1 MKGNGQDSFSPL
13 EFFSS
18 VECVIPAM
26 ATRVEI
32 NSPLASLTA
41 VPDLTELRTE
51 DKAQRVYVSV
61 LSDASNKAKEASA
74 SLTLEENKKFGSS
87 LRSATM
93 PSLGSRPRLFPKPF
107 SKEKPP
113 ESFANVKP
121 PVPAFRSSSRI
132 GKAPEE
138 TSSVKVLSG
147 NVPPL
152 VDQKVIETENRGDG
166 EVVTNM
172 TFYTGPSANTVIL
185 FEPAGP
191 EQAKVSLAQ
200 EKRAQDRT
208 GFAALQTK
216 DIQCS
221 VKLEKPSETSRNPE
235 GSVHRQMSFSSSLR
249 PVSWNSL
256 KTGEK
261 KDAREVHP
269 GEKTNDDAN
278 NLNNKVDFSIDV
290 QQRAKHRPVSAIFL
304 ESLRDQ
310 KHHTVEASEEK
321 SPTEKSGVRKPR
333 PLSMDLTARFEH
345 KDLSSCKKTCSS
357 HESKENVSIIT
368 VTDVGSHDQSEMGP
382 KSEETDFN
390 KSISSKTNLKCSSQ
404 DIGILNNGK
413 YMWETKLK
421 SKSEQVETKPEIT
434 TNLHSSERSPE
445 TTSESR
451 TNKGGKRADQ
461 KETKSQSHSGYGAPP
476 IKCREGEQSKEL
488 KVAQGTDLTEA
499 HVTGKPWK
507 SRQVSK
513 ITSTPDQ
520 LERKGSFLGDAQH
533 FSQQS
538 ESSVSFT
545 SSFEKKLNPALLE
558 KPFIKT
564 VRATMF
570 EHNVQ
575 RHSVAVEHS
584 GADAALKRNQ
594 EPEAKQDV
602 MVLGPSRRS
611 WIGEGEETTPAKK
624 ENYKPSDSSKHT
636 ADVEKSGKPACSSEE
651 KKIIVLEKSL
661 VEKSE
666 KPSAKNAE
674 DSLIY
679 QRIEPRYE
687 VFQTY
692 GERALSEAIT
702 MAPEKKAMTLRARKS
717 SVKENKT
724 DEEVGHTG
732 QSVRASSHTL
742 YLKED
747 TTVSETREI
756 KVLTSKAVLREPND
770 FLSSECTLPE
780 QKKDSDKTEP
790 DSVLIVTEKIP
801 YSTNKSKVL
810 GINEKVNKLHSEIR
824 SDKSEVSSIDK
835 PEKSNVVKCSSE
847 KRSFRAG
854 GTDTY
859 EFRTNLDREVVSTSV
874 SKYGAHSSSGLS
886 GGQFFKPS
894 TSHHP
899 DVKVQTINKEESGAF
914 GLRKSLDF
922 NFKERDFSLA
932 SAAPENSEKL
942 RVTDPE
948 EKIRRSRSSV
958 SDLKISER
966 WRRRT
971 LPQESAKAEEVV
983 WFTPENIKRL
993 SRTDLLQLDEDSLK
1007 KRNKNIKEGLEGSEA
1022 NQAVLGS
1029 PDDYLKHQSSV
1040 FEPKATFFAVTYQIP
1055 GIKKEKSFVGAP
1067 SASEINTVSSSSGGA
1082 AINVD
1087 PVFPGRSKPVLQ
1099 QPNKNVMSTT
1109 CREDSREVHISKDW
1123 VKEDN
1128 KDAVLSKTVAFGNFH
1143 MSRKDNQQHHEKGL
1157 DHSKEKIIDV
1167 DAFLLKQDLENR
1179 VQIDLKSSRRKV
1191 SSSHEPWSPPCSAQV
1206 RKDSEPGPQK
1216 RSENNP
1222 DLPVRRAEDSY
1233 RSQILDIDALMAEY
1247 KEESAKASKVQD
1259 KLSDDFSSL
1268 SREKSKNKRNVS
1280 DRTSLSYSWNEWK
1293 SRSDHSSV
1301 TNKPSECA
1309 EEQHRPEKLTVN
1321 EKSKEK
1327 LELRSPDFD
1336 KPKSKDR
1343 KFSPPYWGNPSIFFS
1358 EKFVNSPVE
1367 FSRKK
1372 TFIVD
1377 EDEEVNLT
1385 SRNQSPK
1392 FVIEKV
1398 QPVNVV
1404 GTDQRLE
1411 ANFASRLSIKA
1422 DDGLLQKRLVTKEQ
1436 FLEVSP
1442 EGDWSKN
1449 IVRSSTVRSKD
1460 NANKATCE
1468 RDSSGVKM
1476 KADWRSYT
1484 SGFGTAPPDL
1494 RRSYS
1499 EKCRQG
1505 RDGLPLMQEVRGRKD
1520 LHQSR
1525 QSFPLESV
1533 DHGWK
1538 HKMSAQSELFFH
1550 EDKKVFLNQ
1559 HKLVKAACSLEK
1571 LVNYDF
1577 SHRVG
1582 SLSSVWEQDQ
1592 LRQCF
1597 SRQAPGAKDTDTL
1610 VQEPDSQ
1617 YGTWNEQRHSGDS
1630 FVPESPSLE
1639 NDVVSTRKQ
1648 PPNSRPSSL
1657 SSQTEQPSLAEHHD
1671 FNKDQRSTSLDRSS
1685 TDMDSTDGTDLPPPG
1700 DTFPD
1705 DKTTDFSFIDHTA
1718 VLDSSALKTRVQLSK
1733 KRRRRNPTSHSLRR
1747 SRGLEF
1753 ENRFSLVEEPDNAW
1767 MFKDS
1772 TEEKKTMQQE
1782 DSEEEEKIQHT
1793 PRSSAVQAQRL
1804 PVFPGMDH
1812 SVLKAQLRK
1821 IQESESAGDT
1831 GSAQLF
1837 KSPKAQLGTPGSRV
1851 LPSSVEKEDRSEE
1864 KSPQWLKEL
1873 KSKKRQ
1879 SHYENQITIYEL
1891 ENFQG
1896 KKCELT
1902 EELPNITEKEM
1913 EKVGSIQV
1921 ESGPWLGFERQ
1932 AYAGEQFVLEKGDY
1946 PRWDSWSNS
1955 RNSDSLM
1962 SIRPLQIDS
1971 ADHKIHLFENAG
1983 YTGRKMEIVDDDVP
1997 SLWAHGFQ
2005 DRVASVKALNGTWV
2019 GYEYPG
2025 YRGRQHVFEKGE
2037 YRHWNEWDANQP
2049 LIQSVRRVRDQ
2060 QWHQRGCFE
2069 NS

>member
-1 MKGNGQDSFSPL
+1 
-13 EFFSS
+13 
-18 VECVIPAM
+18 M

-132 GKAPEE
+132 RKAPEE

-216 DIQCS
+216 EIQCS
-221 VKLEKPSETSRNPE
+221 VKLEKPSETSRNAE
-235 GSVHRQMSFSSSLR
+235 GSIHRQMSFSSSLR

-261 KDAREVHP
+261 KDAREVRP

-290 QQRAKHRPVSAIFL
+290 QQKAKHRPVSAIFL

-333 PLSMDLTARFEH
+333 PLSMDLTAKFEH

-368 VTDVGSHDQSEMGP
+368 VTDVSCHDQSEMGP

-390 KSISSKTNLKCSSQ
+390 KSSSSKTNLKCSSQ

-434 TNLHSSERSPE
+434 TNLHGSERSPE

-461 KETKSQSHSGYGAPP
+461 KETYMFLGCENPATSSEKESNILRGSVKKHISLFTSENPSPAVDTELLPASAEKENRCVTIQQRIKELTAENADVKVGNLRRSPQSRPLSADLTKMFSSPTSSSEAKPEKPAETRTDP
-476 IKCREGEQSKEL
+476 IHETQENPKSKEL

-602 MVLGPSRRS
+602 VVLGPSRRS

-624 ENYKPSDSSKHT
+624 EHYKPSDSSKHT

-687 VFQTY
+687 VFQTC

-724 DEEVGHTG
+724 DEEVGHMG

-747 TTVSETREI
+747 IAVSEPREI

-790 DSVLIVTEKIP
+790 DALLIVTEKIP

-874 SKYGAHSSSGLS
+874 SKHGAHSSSGLS

-894 TSHHP
+894 SSHHP
-899 DVKVQTINKEESGAF
+899 DAKVQTINKEESGAF

-948 EKIRRSRSSV
+948 EKIRRSKSSV

-1099 QPNKNVMSTT
+1099 QPNKNVMSTA

-1128 KDAVLSKTVAFGNFH
+1128 KDTVLSKNIAFGNFH

-1167 DAFLLKQDLENR
+1167 DAFLLKQDLENT

-1191 SSSHEPWSPPCSAQV
+1191 SSSHEPRSPPCSAQV
-1206 RKDSEPGPQK
+1206 RKDSETDPQK

-1247 KEESAKASKVQD
+1247 KEESAKASKVQG

-1268 SREKSKNKRNVS
+1268 SREKSKNRRNVS

-1343 KFSPPYWGNPSIFFS
+1343 KFSPPYWGSPSIFFS

-1449 IVRSSTVRSKD
+1449 VARSSTVRSKD

-1468 RDSSGVKM
+1468 SDSSGVKI

-1499 EKCRQG
+1499 EKYRQG
-1505 RDGLPLMQEVRGRKD
+1505 RDSLPLMQEVRGRKD

-1550 EDKKVFLNQ
+1550 EDKKASRKEWTKQ
-1559 HKLVKAACSLEK
+1559 SSDKTEGT
-1571 LVNYDF
+1571 DF
-1577 SHRVG
+1577 SSVSAQRSRHSFYKERRVDF
-1582 SLSSVWEQDQ
+1582 WADQ

-1821 IQESESAGDT
+1821 RQESESAGDT

-1879 SHYENQITIYEL
+1879 SHYENQ
-1891 ENFQG
+1891 
-1896 KKCELT
+1896 
-1902 EELPNITEKEM
+1902 
-1913 EKVGSIQV
+1913 V
-1921 ESGPWLGFERQ
+1921 
-1932 AYAGEQFVLEKGDY
+1932 
-1946 PRWDSWSNS
+1946 
-1955 RNSDSLM
+1955 
-1962 SIRPLQIDS
+1962 
-1971 ADHKIHLFENAG
+1971 
-1983 YTGRKMEIVDDDVP
+1983 
-1997 SLWAHGFQ
+1997 
-2005 DRVASVKALNGTWV
+2005 
-2019 GYEYPG
+2019 
-2025 YRGRQHVFEKGE
+2025 
-2037 YRHWNEWDANQP
+2037 
-2049 LIQSVRRVRDQ
+2049 
-2060 QWHQRGCFE
+2060 
-2069 NS
+2069 

>member
-1 MKGNGQDSFSPL
+1 
-13 EFFSS
+13 
-18 VECVIPAM
+18 M

-32 NSPLASLTA
+32 SSPLASLTA
-41 VPDLTELRTE
+41 VPDLTELRSE

-113 ESFANVKP
+113 EAFGNVKP

-132 GKAPEE
+132 RKATEE
-138 TSSVKVLSG
+138 TSSVKVFSG

-152 VDQKVIETENRGDG
+152 VDQKVIETENQADSD
-166 EVVTNM
+166 VVTNM

-200 EKRAQDRT
+200 EKRAQDRR

-216 DIQCS
+216 DLQCS

-235 GSVHRQMSFSSSLR
+235 GSIHRQMSFSSSLR

-269 GEKTNDDAN
+269 GEKNSDDAN

-310 KHHTVEASEEK
+310 KHHAVEASEEK
-321 SPTEKSGVRKPR
+321 SPPEKSGVRKPR
-333 PLSMDLTARFEH
+333 PLSMDLTAKFEH
-345 KDLSSCKKTCSS
+345 KDLSSCKKTSSS
-357 HESKENVSIIT
+357 HESKENLSIIT
-368 VTDVGSHDQSEMGP
+368 FTDVGCHDQSEMGP
-382 KSEETDFN
+382 KSEETEFN
-390 KSISSKTNLKCSSQ
+390 KSSSKTNLKCSSQ

-421 SKSEQVETKPEIT
+421 SKSEQIETNPETT

-445 TTSESR
+445 TTSESK

-461 KETKSQSHSGYGAPP
+461 KETYTFLGCESPAASSEKESNILRGSVKKHISLFTSENPSPTVDTELLPAGAEKENRCVTIQQRIKELTAENTDVKAGNLRRSPQSRPLSADLTKLFSSPTSSSEAKPDKPAEARTDP
-476 IKCREGEQSKEL
+476 IHETQENPKSKEL
-488 KVAQGTDLTEA
+488 KVAQGTDFTEA
-499 HVTGKPWK
+499 HVPEKPWK
-507 SRQVSK
+507 SRHISK
-513 ITSTPDQ
+513 ITNAPDQ

-538 ESSVSFT
+538 ESSVLFT

-602 MVLGPSRRS
+602 VVLGPSRRS
-611 WIGEGEETTPAKK
+611 WMGEGEETTTAKK
-624 ENYKPSDSSKHT
+624 EHYKPSDSSKHT
-636 ADVEKSGKPACSSEE
+636 ADVEKSGKPACSSED
-651 KKIIVLEKSL
+651 KKMILLEKSS

-666 KPSAKNAE
+666 KPTAKNAE
-674 DSLIY
+674 EPLIY

-687 VFQTY
+687 VFQTC

-724 DEEVGHTG
+724 DEDVGHTG

-747 TTVSETREI
+747 TVISEAREV

-790 DSVLIVTEKIP
+790 DSLLIVTEKIP

-854 GTDTY
+854 GTDIY

-874 SKYGAHSSSGLS
+874 SKHGAHSSSGLS

-899 DVKVQTINKEESGAF
+899 NAQVQTINKEESGAF

-948 EKIRRSRSSV
+948 EKVRRSRSSV

-983 WFTPENIKRL
+983 RLTPENIKRL

-1029 PDDYLKHQSSV
+1029 SDDYLKHQSSV

-1082 AINVD
+1082 AINLD

-1099 QPNKNVMSTT
+1099 QPNKNGMSAT

-1128 KDAVLSKTVAFGNFH
+1128 KDAVLSKNVAFGNFH
-1143 MSRKDNQQHHEKGL
+1143 VSRKDNQQHHEKGL

-1167 DAFLLKQDLENR
+1167 DAFLLKQNLENT

-1191 SSSHEPWSPPCSAQV
+1191 SSSHEPRSPPCSAQV
-1206 RKDSEPGPQK
+1206 RKDTEPGPQK

-1259 KLSDDFSSL
+1259 KLSEDLSSL

-1301 TNKPSECA
+1301 NNKPGECV
-1309 EEQHRPEKLTVN
+1309 EEQHRPEKLILN

-1336 KPKSKDR
+1336 KLKSKDR

-1398 QPVNVV
+1398 QPVNIV

-1411 ANFASRLSIKA
+1411 ASFASKLSIKA

-1449 IVRSSTVRSKD
+1449 VVRSSTVRSKD

-1468 RDSSGVKM
+1468 GDSSSVKI
-1476 KADWRSYT
+1476 KTDWRSYT

-1505 RDGLPLMQEVRGRKD
+1505 RDSLPLMQEVRGRKD

-1538 HKMSAQSELFFH
+1538 HKVSAPSELFFH
-1550 EDKKVFLNQ
+1550 EDKKASRKEWTKQ
-1559 HKLVKAACSLEK
+1559 SSDKTEGT
-1571 LVNYDF
+1571 DF
-1577 SHRVG
+1577 SSVSAQRSRHSFYKERRVDFG
-1582 SLSSVWEQDQ
+1582 TDQ

-1610 VQEPDSQ
+1610 VQEPDNQ

-1685 TDMDSTDGTDLPPPG
+1685 TDMDSTDGTDLPPAG

-1821 IQESESAGDT
+1821 RQESESAGDT

-1879 SHYENQITIYEL
+1879 SHYENQ
-1891 ENFQG
+1891 
-1896 KKCELT
+1896 
-1902 EELPNITEKEM
+1902 
-1913 EKVGSIQV
+1913 V
-1921 ESGPWLGFERQ
+1921 
-1932 AYAGEQFVLEKGDY
+1932 
-1946 PRWDSWSNS
+1946 
-1955 RNSDSLM
+1955 
-1962 SIRPLQIDS
+1962 
-1971 ADHKIHLFENAG
+1971 
-1983 YTGRKMEIVDDDVP
+1983 
-1997 SLWAHGFQ
+1997 
-2005 DRVASVKALNGTWV
+2005 
-2019 GYEYPG
+2019 
-2025 YRGRQHVFEKGE
+2025 
-2037 YRHWNEWDANQP
+2037 
-2049 LIQSVRRVRDQ
+2049 
-2060 QWHQRGCFE
+2060 
-2069 NS
+2069 